1 MSNDV
6 AARKDLGGCIGE
18 VSARIPGEGNVCP
31 SWLEDLVGVRAS
43 GRLMRA
49 GLGSR
54 QALRCLVRRPLPE
67 LAAEAGLGAAGARRL
82 RAAAALGRS
91 LARADSPGAL
101 RTPADVA
108 SHVAHLLAPQV
119 EGQEQ
124 EQFHTVL
131 LDARHRPIGC
141 SQVSIGTL
149 TASIVH
155 PREVFRAAVR
165 CAAAAVV
172 VAHNHPSGDPEPSA
186 EDLVLT
192 KRLISSGELL
202 GIPLLDHVVLGD
214 GCWVSLRSRMPF
226 NGAEPRPTD
235 P

>member
-6 AARKDLGGCIGE
+6 AGGNGRGGFAGG
-18 VSARIPGEGNVCP
+18 VSALVPAEGTVCP

-49 GLGSR
+49 GFGSP

-67 LAAEAGLGAAGARRL
+67 LAAAAGLGGPGARRL

-91 LARADSPGAL
+91 LARVDAPRAL
-101 RTPADVA
+101 RTPGDVA
-108 SHVAHLLAPQV
+108 SHVAQLLAPQL

-141 SQVSIGTL
+141 SRVSIGTL

-192 KRLISSGELL
+192 KRLISCGELL

-214 GCWVSLRSRMPF
+214 GRWVSLRSRMPF
-226 NGAEPRPTD
+226 GGGDSEPE
-235 P
+235 